1 MEIAYHEAGAHVLAH
16 KEQIIAEMRRHM
28 DTPLAVAATNAI
40 DVKTGERLGADG
52 AYAVSMEDAQ
62 ADGPAWTTEDF
73 HNFEK
78 YGVVIDGHS
87 EFEASLEKLAARIA

>member
-16 KEQIIAEMRRHM
+16 KEQIIAVMRRYM
-28 DTPLAVAATNAI
+28 RKPIAMAAMNAR
-40 DVKTGERLGADG
+40 DAKTGERLGADC
-52 AYAVSMEDAQ
+52 AYAVSYEDAK
-62 ADGPAWTTEDF
+62 AGGPLWTTEDF

-87 EFEASLEKLAARIA
+87 EFEESLEKIAARIA